1 MIAVIDFGM
10 GNIHSCLKAVSLYTE
25 HFELVTDPAKV
36 KNAAGIIL
44 PGDGA
49 FSSAMKNLEE
59 RGFKDILIERVNAG
73 VPLFGICIGFQ
84 ILFTDSDETF
94 GRGLLVSGL
103 NLIRGH
109 VRRFQGKNGYKVPH
123 MGWNQLIL
131 NNRREN
137 KILQNIPQNS
147 YMYFIHSY
155 RPVDVESGVVLAQCS
170 YYNEKFAVVVEKK
183 NIFGTQFHP
192 EKSDKVGLKILE
204 NFIRFTDI

>member
-1 MIAVIDFGM
+1 
-10 GNIHSCLKAVSLYTE
+10 
-25 HFELVTDPAKV
+25 
-36 KNAAGIIL
+36 
-44 PGDGA
+44 PGTVDR
-49 FSSAMKNLEE
+49 FSSL
-59 RGFKDILIERVNAG
+59 
-73 VPLFGICIGFQ
+73 
-84 ILFTDSDETF
+84 
-94 GRGLLVSGL
+94 
-103 NLIRGH
+103 
-109 VRRFQGKNGYKVPH
+109 KVPH

-170 YYNEKFAVVVEKK
+170 YYNEKFPVVVEKK